1 MSETQG
7 LKAIIAGCKS
17 GDSESFSRLLD
28 LYADKCYGYFY
39 RMTGNRDIS
48 DELLSELFAKLV
60 TKIKTYKG
68 EGFNGW
74 IFKVTGNVFFDYL
87 RDKYREKKK
96 IEAAAEVA
104 EFEIQGAG
112 IEEDERVDDVQKQ
125 LAKLDD
131 DTRELIMLRFYSGLS
146 FKDIGE
152 LREQPVGTI
161 LSKVHRGLNKLRKL
175 MGEKKND

>member
-1 MSETQG
+1 MSETHG

-60 TKIKTYKG
+60 TKIRTYKG
-68 EGFNGW
+68 EGFDGW
-74 IFKVTGNVFFDYL
+74 LFKVTGNVFFDYL
-87 RDKYREKKK
+87 RSKYRDKKL
-96 IEAAAEVA
+96 IEAGAELA
-104 EFEIQGAG
+104 EMQLKEAG
-112 IEEDERVDDVQKQ
+112 IKEDERVDDVQKQ

-152 LREQPVGTI
+152 MRGQPVGTI
-161 LSKVHRGLNKLRKL
+161 LSKVHRGLKKLREL
-175 MGEKKND
+175 MGGQEND